1 MSKHSALNNFG
12 RSGNPAFRNH
22 FDSSQTASNTS
33 VRNPS
38 YQNHFEA
45 NQSLSEGT
53 MSLDGT
59 VNKTGILL
67 ALCVGGAF
75 FGWNAPGL
83 ALPAVIIGFVI
94 ALFTIFKPKNS
105 PYTAPAYAAI
115 EGVALGAI
123 TMVFEAQYPGIG
135 IQAIGLTFGILASLL
150 FCYKSGIIKPII
162 TAGRANPGAFQPK
175 NAPPKHKARRIPVLF
190 TVPSRVI
197 VEPTTFWLV
206 LK

>member
-67 ALCVGGAF
+67 A
-75 FGWNAPGL
+75 N
-83 ALPAVIIGFVI
+83 
-94 ALFTIFKPKNS
+94 
-105 PYTAPAYAAI
+105 
-115 EGVALGAI
+115 
-123 TMVFEAQYPGIG
+123 
-135 IQAIGLTFGILASLL
+135 
-150 FCYKSGIIKPII
+150 
-162 TAGRANPGAFQPK
+162 
-175 NAPPKHKARRIPVLF
+175 RIPVLF
-190 TVPSRVI
+190 TVPSRDI
-197 VEPTTFWLV
+197 VPSERL
-206 LK
+206 